1 MGLFKRK
8 GGDGTDDLVLPLPEL
23 DSEAPLAVDAGP
35 PADAPMEEGPADLSA
50 FEEPVDVPAQEPVVQ
65 EMPAEPAGEDGDSD
79 LMQLFT
85 SARYGN
91 PQAEALLRRTE
102 DIPVAQ
108 LLADLRDVRAQ
119 LGRR

>member
-8 GGDGTDDLVLPLPEL
+8 GGDANDDLVLPLPEL
-23 DSEAPLAVDAGP
+23 DSDPPLAVDAGQ
-35 PADAPMEEGPADLSA
+35 PADTPAEEGQADLSA
-50 FEEPVDVPAQEPVVQ
+50 FEEPVAAPGQEPLVQ
-65 EMPAEPAGEDGDSD
+65 QAPAEPATEEGAGD
-79 LMQLFT
+79 LMQLFS

-91 PQAEALLRRTE
+91 PQTEALLRQTE